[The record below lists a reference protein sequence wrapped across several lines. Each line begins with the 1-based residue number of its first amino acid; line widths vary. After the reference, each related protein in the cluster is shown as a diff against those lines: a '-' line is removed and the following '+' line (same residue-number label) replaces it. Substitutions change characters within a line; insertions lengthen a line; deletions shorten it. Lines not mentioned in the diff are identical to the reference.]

1 METPIQEDS
10 EISQCSEIPVN
21 NKLKWK
27 NAKLISFGITP
38 TGYISIGIVPMG
50 VIAIGIVPMGVISIG
65 TVAMGAIASG
75 FVSMGIVAFG
85 GVSMSWFN
93 GHQGNNEVV
102 PTAAPEVHQHHHHE
116 IPKK

>member
-1 METPIQEDS
+1 MKTSLEPES
-10 EISQCSEIPVN
+10 EISQCSEN
-21 NKLKWK
+21 TDGKTFKWQ

-75 FVSMGIVAFG
+75 FVSMGMLAFG

-93 GHQGNNEVV
+93 GHQGHQPV
-102 PTAAPEVHQHHHHE
+102 APMTTPESPHHHQH
-116 IPKK
+116 

>member
-1 METPIQEDS
+1 MKTSLEPESET
-10 EISQCSEIPVN
+10 SQCSEN
-21 NKLKWK
+21 ATGKAFKWQ

-75 FVSMGIVAFG
+75 FVSMGIFAFG

-93 GHQGNNEVV
+93 GHQGHQQVAPITPPEN
-102 PTAAPEVHQHHHHE
+102 PTHHQHQH
-116 IPKK
+116 

>member
-1 METPIQEDS
+1 MKISIPQESETPQRS
-10 EISQCSEIPVN
+10 ELPAGKTFRWQ
-21 NKLKWK
+21 

-75 FVSMGIVAFG
+75 FVSMGIVTFG

-93 GHQGNNEVV
+93 GHQASHQIAPIADPV
-102 PTAAPEVHQHHHHE
+102 PKNSQHQHH
-116 IPKK
+116 